1 MPQGFH
7 EEKNVRTGV
16 AEKHSKNATKG
27 KQEVISDA
35 EIVPAKFKGLKL
47 ENGRYLITRGNF
59 KGKTAF
65 RCPECSRGLFKSGET
80 LGCGVHGVI
89 SNPIDL
95 RKIGKTITETNWA
108 MKQYKTFLG
117 EAKDEGF
124 DSVESYVDHLVKTEG
139 GKKGS
144 YADYAKLGIGLEKT
158 LRSKTKPKSAPVKLF
173 DYESVEDAKDELRK
187 GLNFP
192 YVNVNSSILGGKE
205 NVSIL
210 VTVSKDEKSEWPHHI
225 MQNSCYAQ
233 LHIEADGKVEHF
245 AGWRLK
251 LRKFKGKS
259 IEQVIEKINNI
270 KVVE

>member
-1 MPQGFH
+1 MAKGFH
-7 EEKNVRTGV
+7 EEENVRTGK
-16 AEKHSKNATKG
+16 AEKHSENAKKG
-27 KQEVISDA
+27 KREVVSDA

-47 ENGRYLITRGNF
+47 ENGRYRITRGNF

-80 LGCGVHGVI
+80 LVCGVHGVI

-95 RKIGKTITETNWA
+95 RKIGKTITENNWA
-108 MKQYKTFLG
+108 MKQYKTFLE
-117 EAKDEGF
+117 EAKKEGF
-124 DSVESYVDHLVKTEG
+124 DSAESYVDHLVKIQGGEG
-139 GKKGS
+139 ES

-158 LRSKTKPKSAPVKLF
+158 LRSKTKPKPAPVKLF
-173 DYESVEDAKDELRK
+173 DYEGVEDVKDKLNK

-192 YVNVNSSILGGKE
+192 YVNVTSSILGGKE

-210 VTVSKDEKSEWPHHI
+210 VTVSKDEKSEWPHNI

-251 LRKFKGKS
+251 LRKFKGKN

-270 KVVE
+270 KMVE